1 MSHFFL
7 RIHAETQFFQLPI
20 PKSLRCWGNELAKAS
35 AASSHTG
42 WKRCFATQ
50 KLEFHDFLRNLV
62 NAQDTRKAYRSLE
75 TSCLTSFWSIPRPQ
89 PLSGPC
95 LRCGGPASVSGAM
108 SSTWLSFQLQA
119 FCIES
124 YCQLGMC
131 DDHLIFVHATWFFTN
146 RSAVAERV
154 SSFF

>member
-50 KLEFHDFLRNLV
+50 KLEFHDLRNLV

-75 TSCLTSFWSIPRPQ
+75 TSCLISFWSIPRPQ
-89 PLSGPC
+89 PSVGHAFVVEDQPMSVEQC
-95 LRCGGPASVSGAM
+95 PALDSVFNCRLFALNLIVSWGCVM
-108 SSTWLSFQLQA
+108 IIWFLCTPHDFSQIDQQWQK
-119 FCIES
+119 ES
-124 YCQLGMC
+124 PVL
-131 DDHLIFVHATWFFTN
+131 F
-146 RSAVAERV
+146 
-154 SSFF
+154 